1 VNFEEKKSPIVANGL
16 FPKRYGIKKFS
27 ILLPKKGYSMNAAT
41 FPNRPEVLEGPM
53 DLDREW
59 VEIREEIR
67 SVRQQQLDEWG
78 GISDLLLTNFITG
91 RCTEAEKRQVE
102 GSLQRYPKVREWHD
116 IVVEVLEKEFGR

>member
-1 VNFEEKKSPIVANGL
+1 
-16 FPKRYGIKKFS
+16 
-27 ILLPKKGYSMNAAT
+27 MNAAT